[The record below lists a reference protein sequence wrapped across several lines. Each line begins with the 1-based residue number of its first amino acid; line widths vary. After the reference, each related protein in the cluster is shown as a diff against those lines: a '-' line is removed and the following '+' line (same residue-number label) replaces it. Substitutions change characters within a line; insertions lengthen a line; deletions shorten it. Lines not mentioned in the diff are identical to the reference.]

1 VSLCAFSF
9 DFTINDPK
17 PSIEFSIRASFQFS
31 ATGAGFNAVDRP
43 STMNDNCTL
52 QYCIYRAIRH
62 VFVKPITYA
71 QREWRMKK
79 KDLKFFEELLN
90 NRLQE
95 LLNQADNT
103 VSGMTEQ
110 KENFPDPTDRATL
123 ESDRNFMLRIRD
135 REHKLI
141 KKIKKALDRIENNT
155 FGICE
160 SCGEDISVERLK
172 ARPVTTQC
180 IDCKTKEEA
189 FEKALGL

>member
-1 VSLCAFSF
+1 
-9 DFTINDPK
+9 
-17 PSIEFSIRASFQFS
+17 
-31 ATGAGFNAVDRP
+31 
-43 STMNDNCTL
+43 
-52 QYCIYRAIRH
+52 
-62 VFVKPITYA
+62 
-71 QREWRMKK
+71 MKK
-79 KDLKFFEELLN
+79 KDLKYFEQFLREK
-90 NRLQE
+90 LQE
-95 LLNQADNT
+95 LLNQGDTT

-141 KKIKKALDRIENNT
+141 KKIKKALERIENGT

-160 SCGEDISVERLK
+160 SCGEEISIERLK

-189 FEKALGL
+189 FEKALGI